1 MIRKKAQGMEP
12 AKRSSRINLV
22 LCTWLLTTLTL
33 HQLVHVQV
41 NGMSMEEAVPLSV
54 NRRLQDADILILTNS
69 THHRNC
75 YAHTY
80 LVDERRCV
88 DNQMLHEGTHFMFYK
103 YHINCLDIL
112 HSLCGT
118 LQLADSQFLHTKILR
133 PIKLP
138 CSLMTR
144 ANCKVV

>member
-1 MIRKKAQGMEP
+1 MVRKKLQGMEP
-12 AKRSSRINLV
+12 AKRSLRINLV
-22 LCTWLLTTLTL
+22 LCTWLLITLTL
-33 HQLVHVQV
+33 HQLVQV

-54 NRRLQDADILILTNS
+54 NRRVQDADILILTNS

-88 DNQMLHEGTHFMFYK
+88 DNQVLHDGTHFMFYK
-103 YHINCLDIL
+103 YQYINCLNIW
-112 HSLCGT
+112 HSLCST
-118 LQLADSQFLHTKILR
+118 LQLAGSQFFHTKILR

-144 ANCKVV
+144 ANCKIV